1 MAVGKS
7 ERREG
12 TILPRIQPVAPEN
25 APEESKPL
33 IEQGEQQAGKVLNF
47 YKQMAVSPKSFGG
60 YMNLAGTLQ
69 GGALDRQMQ
78 ESIAVAVSDFH
89 GCKY

>member
-1 MAVGKS
+1 M
-7 ERREG
+7 
-12 TILPRIQPVAPEN
+12 PRIQPLEPEDAPQ
-25 APEESKPL
+25 ESQPL
-33 IEQGEQQAGKVLNF
+33 MEQGKEQAGGELINF
-47 YKQMAVSPKSFGG
+47 FKQMAVSPTSFKG
-60 YMNLAGTLQ
+60 YMDLAGTLQ